1 MSQNLTKWFAL
12 NKTPELGNRGIKKL
26 WDHFGSI
33 DAIWGAG
40 REQIAE
46 IGISEKI
53 IDSILE
59 NRTQINE
66 DVTFS
71 DDIKV
76 ATLDDK
82 DYPKNLK
89 NIFDPPSILYHSSPL
104 LPKDEKAI
112 AIVGT
117 RRASHYGIKVAKDLA
132 RELSG
137 LGLTIVSGMA
147 LGIDTAAH
155 EGALEAGGRT
165 IAVLGC
171 GIDVCYPPQNK
182 GLMQR
187 IRQSG
192 AIISDFP
199 LGTEPEAWTFPQRNR
214 IISGLSLGTI
224 VIEGGYK
231 SGAMITAKLALD
243 QGREVF
249 AIPGN
254 IESELSR
261 GPHWLIKQGAKL
273 VESVEDVLEELN
285 MITPKKMSNDKLK
298 MSNEGINISEL
309 SEEEQK
315 IVSVLSLEP
324 RHIDSISIETEFPIP
339 QVSSLLMMLEIKK
352 VVRQLPGKMFL
363 LN

>member
-1 MSQNLTKWFAL
+1 LTL
-12 NKTPELGNRGIKKL
+12 NKIPDLGNRGIKKL

-33 DAIWGAG
+33 DAIWEAE
-40 REQIAE
+40 REQISE

-53 IDSILE
+53 ASLILDARDIAFE
-59 NRTQINE
+59 E
-66 DVTFS
+66 VSFS
-71 DDIKV
+71 DDIKIS
-76 ATLDDK
+76 TLDDK
-82 DYPKNLK
+82 NYPKSLK
-89 NIFDPPSILYHSSPL
+89 NIFDPPSILYQSSCL

-117 RRASHYGIKVAKDLA
+117 RRASHYGKKVARDLA
-132 RELSG
+132 RELSS

-171 GIDVCYPPQNK
+171 GIDVCYPPRNK
-182 GLMQR
+182 GLMER
-187 IRQSG
+187 IKQSG
-192 AIISDFP
+192 AIVSEFP
-199 LGTEPEAWTFPQRNR
+199 PGTEPEGWTFPQRNR

-273 VESVEDVLEELN
+273 VEGVEDILEELN
-285 MITPKKMSNDKLK
+285 MIVPERMSNDKLK
-298 MSNEGINISEL
+298 MSNEGINVAEL

-315 IVSVLSLEP
+315 IISILSIEP
-324 RHIDSISIETEFPIP
+324 RHIDSISIETEFSTP
-339 QVSSLLMMLEIKK
+339 QVLSLLMMLEVKK
-352 VVRQLPGKMFL
+352 VVRQLPGKMFI